1 MVNGKGKS
9 VALYS
14 TNPLSRNETA
24 GPPFSGTRERASEA
38 DAVPDTRRAAPRARA
53 AGARRSLMVRSPF
66 S

>member
-24 GPPFSGTRERASEA
+24 GTPLSGTRGIRLETLDIPSRTE
-38 DAVPDTRRAAPRARA
+38 A
-53 AGARRSLMVRSPF
+53 AGHDG
-66 S
+66 